1 MVEAQDPN
9 LPPYPPTGGQFDAS
23 TTQPIP
29 ATDPPTE
36 MTKEFPLPSTPG
48 VQHARPVA
56 PQRPGRGLAAAVLAG
71 SLVIGG
77 VAGVGGA
84 AAYDAFRSDDGSAQ
98 SSAITSDSGITSA
111 SDSTPIAGGVEAVA
125 SKLLPSVVRVNVSGQ
140 SESGSG
146 SGVVLD
152 ASGHIL
158 TNNHVVSTATNGG
171 SLSVSFND
179 GNIVKATVVGTD
191 PLTDMAVIKVDGV
204 TGLKPAVIG
213 KSTNLR
219 VGQQVVAIGSPFGLN
234 ATVTSGIVSALNRP
248 VSVAT
253 EPQQSSP
260 QEQSPFGFGQQQ
272 QPQMQQQSL
281 STTYPAIQTDAA
293 INPGNSGGPLVNMAG
308 QVVGINS
315 SIRTASDTSA
325 SGGSIGLGFAIPIDE
340 VMPVIKQIL
349 AGQTPTHARLR
360 VSVGS
365 STDALAPGA
374 VIRSVENGGAGAK
387 AGLKPGDVITK
398 VNDQT
403 VTDAESLVA
412 TVRGMRPD
420 DQVQITVIRGGKT
433 MTIRAT
439 LGSDANS
446 QAS

>member
-1 MVEAQDPN
+1 MAEAQDPN

-36 MTKEFPLPSTPG
+36 MTTEFPLPSTPG

-98 SSAITSDSGITSA
+98 SSATTSGSGITSA
-111 SDSTPIAGGVEAVA
+111 SDSTPVLGGVEAVA
-125 SKLLPSVVRVNVSGQ
+125 KKVLPSVVRVNVSGQ
-140 SESGSG
+140 AESGSG

-152 ASGHIL
+152 SAGHVL
-158 TNNHVVSTATNGG
+158 TNNHVVSSATNGG
-171 SLSVSFND
+171 SISVSFND
-179 GNIVKATVVGTD
+179 GTIAKAKVVGTD

-204 TGLKPAVIG
+204 TGLTPAVIG

-253 EPQQSSP
+253 EPQQSDP
-260 QEQSPFGFGQQQ
+260 QEQLPFGFGQQE
-272 QPQMQQQSL
+272 QPQAQQSL

-315 SIRTASDTSA
+315 SIRTASDTST

-349 AGQTPTHARLR
+349 SGQTPTHARLG

-365 STDALAPGA
+365 STDALTPGA
-374 VIRSVENGGAGAK
+374 VIRTVENGGAGAK
-387 AGLKPGDVITK
+387 AGLKPGDVVTK
-398 VNDQT
+398 INDQS

-412 TVRGMRPD
+412 TVRGMRPND
-420 DQVQITVIRGGKT
+420 EVKITVIRGGKT
-433 MTIRAT
+433 LAIRAT
-439 LGSDANS
+439 LGSDENTQTS
-446 QAS
+446 

>member
-36 MTKEFPLPSTPG
+36 MTTEFPLPSTPG

-98 SSAITSDSGITSA
+98 SSATTSGSGITSA
-111 SDSTPIAGGVEAVA
+111 SDSTPVLGGVEAVA
-125 SKLLPSVVRVNVSGQ
+125 KKVLPSVVRVNVSGQ
-140 SESGSG
+140 AESGSG

-152 ASGHIL
+152 SAGHVL
-158 TNNHVVSTATNGG
+158 TNNHVVSSATNGG
-171 SLSVSFND
+171 SISVSFND
-179 GNIVKATVVGTD
+179 GTIAKAKVVGTD

-204 TGLKPAVIG
+204 TGLTPAVIG

-253 EPQQSSP
+253 EPQQSDP
-260 QEQSPFGFGQQQ
+260 QEQLPFGFGQQE
-272 QPQMQQQSL
+272 QPQAQQSL

-315 SIRTASDTSA
+315 SIRTASDTST

-349 AGQTPTHARLR
+349 SGQTPTHARLG

-365 STDALAPGA
+365 STDALTPGA
-374 VIRSVENGGAGAK
+374 VIRTVENGGAGAK
-387 AGLKPGDVITK
+387 AGLKPGDVVTK
-398 VNDQT
+398 INDQS

-412 TVRGMRPD
+412 TVRGMRPND
-420 DQVQITVIRGGKT
+420 EVKITVIRGGKT
-433 MTIRAT
+433 LAIRAT
-439 LGSDANS
+439 LGSDENTQTS
-446 QAS
+446 